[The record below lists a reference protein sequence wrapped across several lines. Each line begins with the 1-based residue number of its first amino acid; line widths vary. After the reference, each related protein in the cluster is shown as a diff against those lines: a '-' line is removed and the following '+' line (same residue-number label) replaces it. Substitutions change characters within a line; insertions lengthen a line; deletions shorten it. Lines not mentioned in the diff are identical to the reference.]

1 MEVKCLTRATPA
13 YSFITTLRLLLKLK
27 QEGAAAK
34 DILLLEHHT
43 DIRERADPPTWRFH
57 QKFVAEVLAARL
69 PGRFVDTTPRQ
80 VHREVCRLRTNT
92 LELNNSSSC
101 SVPAVG
107 LYPLY
112 SLLNHSCM
120 HNTRQLWFHRV
131 ARKEISSWDRTV
143 SYYHTTVDSS
153 FF

>member
-1 MEVKCLTRATPA
+1 MRCRMEVKCLTRATPA

-27 QEGAAAK
+27 QKDSYSAAVAK

-43 DIRERADPPTWRFH
+43 DTREREDPPTWRFH

-69 PGRFVDTTPRQ
+69 PGFVDTTPRQ

-120 HNTRQLWFHRV
+120 HNTRY
-131 ARKEISSWDRTV
+131 I
-143 SYYHTTVDSS
+143 
-153 FF
+153 